1 MGKIGCRLVALK
13 SRGDY
18 ELAVSS
24 FDEARIVFRSMDC
37 DRGIAWIDHI
47 MGNAARDRGDY
58 EVDESF
64 YRESARYF
72 RLFED
77 EAGLSD
83 SIASQIVFLS

>member
-1 MGKIGCRLVALK
+1 
-13 SRGDY
+13 
-18 ELAVSS
+18 
-24 FDEARIVFRSMDC
+24 
-37 DRGIAWIDHI
+37 

-64 YRESARYF
+64 YRESAKYF